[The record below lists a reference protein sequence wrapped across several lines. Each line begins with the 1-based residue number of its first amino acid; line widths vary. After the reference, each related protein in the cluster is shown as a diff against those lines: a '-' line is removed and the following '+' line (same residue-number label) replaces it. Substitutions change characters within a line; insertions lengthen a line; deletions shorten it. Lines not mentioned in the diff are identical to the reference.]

1 MGAIVVV
8 GVAVEAIER
17 WIVVEVVG
25 VAIGVGELFGVRI
38 VVVVVGVRTA
48 AVGECSGAV
57 LCSVGAGESRE
68 QV

>member
-1 MGAIVVV
+1 MVAVGAIVVVV

-17 WIVVEVVG
+17 RIVVGVVG

-38 VVVVVGVRTA
+38 VVVVVVGVRTA

-57 LCSVGAGESRE
+57 LCSVGAD
-68 QV
+68 